1 MALTNRKKENTMKKV
16 VSLALS
22 TLLVLS
28 LAACGKADS
37 SAAASSESK
46 SSASSSSASSN
57 STSNSTQDYSPDGIK
72 VGETYTTEDGKT
84 YERVWNGTGSDLPT
98 PSPEPKITYDNDFQ
112 VQTLVD
118 NEECTIILQS
128 VGYDDDYGYY
138 WKLYFKN
145 KTSDKKLGY
154 SFGDCTLN
162 GVGASLWLT
171 SVEPGQEETEIHHW
185 ESSGLKIY
193 NINPQ
198 DINTLTP
205 PTIEIVGFL
214 GGAARFIAKP

>member
-1 MALTNRKKENTMKKV
+1 MRKLVSIAVSAALM
-16 VSLALS
+16 
-22 TLLVLS
+22 LS

-37 SAAASSESK
+37 SAAVSSESK
-46 SSASSSSASSN
+46 SSASSSSASSSSASSN

-112 VQTLVD
+112 AQTLVD

-138 WKLYFKN
+138 WKLYKM
-145 KTSDKKLGY
+145 KAGK
-154 SFGDCTLN
+154 
-162 GVGASLWLT
+162 A
-171 SVEPGQEETEIHHW
+171 H
-185 ESSGLKIY
+185 
-193 NINPQ
+193 
-198 DINTLTP
+198 
-205 PTIEIVGFL
+205 GFNR
-214 GGAARFIAKP
+214 GMIGRQ

>member
-1 MALTNRKKENTMKKV
+1 MRKLVSIAVSAALM
-16 VSLALS
+16 
-22 TLLVLS
+22 LS
-28 LAACGKADS
+28 LAACGKADT

-112 VQTLVD
+112 AQTLVD

-138 WKLYFKN
+138 VCDMSLDEDEMAHFMQDTYYNCPYFQM
-145 KTSDKKLGY
+145 
-154 SFGDCTLN
+154 GD
-162 GVGASLWLT
+162 
-171 SVEPGQEETEIHHW
+171 EY
-185 ESSGLKIY
+185 KIVRK
-193 NINPQ
+193 Q
-198 DINTLTP
+198 M
-205 PTIEIVGFL
+205 
-214 GGAARFIAKP
+214 